1 MFGIILLYYD
11 VGKHYAKGCLDPIRN
26 LNEDSGFRFKII
38 PDPDFTLPKGRTRN
52 SAFSYLSQ
60 TLNIETLRQ
69 PM

>member
-1 MFGIILLYYD
+1 MFEIILLYYD
-11 VGKHYAKGCLDPIRN
+11 VENTMQKGALDPIEH
-26 LNEDSGFRFKII
+26 LKEDSGFRFRII
-38 PDPDFTLPKGRTRN
+38 PDPDFTLRKGWIRN